1 MSIQHRFLPTL
12 RALGL
17 GLLAAGQVWAHEG
30 PEHEIEELTDLIAKG
45 ETADLL
51 LQRAIEYRV
60 IGKNSEAA
68 TDLERASQLD
78 SSSLLLQRELGR
90 AYFAIGKTNEAVDLL
105 SHALKARTE
114 QPTELA
120 SLRAL
125 RAEFLGA
132 RNENKKAL
140 EDCEAAI
147 RLQLS
152 NVEWYLLRSDF
163 HRRLKLT
170 KERIAGLE
178 QGIRVTGA
186 GILET
191 ERVEALLED
200 AQYATA
206 LPLIEQELKA
216 SRIQGSW
223 LIRRARARLGLG
235 EKDAAKADLETALRE
250 INRRVNSTAANPTLL
265 TERALAHELLG
276 AREEARGYYEQA
288 RDAGADDWVKDKIK
302 TLKAEEE
309 ARAKELE
316 KEKEKEKSRQAAGS
330 DSK

>member
-1 MSIQHRFLPTL
+1 M
-12 RALGL
+12 
-17 GLLAAGQVWAHEG
+17 
-30 PEHEIEELTDLIAKG
+30 
-45 ETADLL
+45 
-51 LQRAIEYRV
+51 
-60 IGKNSEAA
+60 
-68 TDLERASQLD
+68 
-78 SSSLLLQRELGR
+78 
-90 AYFAIGKTNEAVDLL
+90 DLL
-105 SHALKARTE
+105 SHALKAKTE

-163 HRRLKLT
+163 HRRLKLS

-178 QGIRVTGA
+178 QGIRETGA

-200 AQYATA
+200 AQYTTA

-276 AREEARGYYEQA
+276 AKEEARGYYEQA

-309 ARAKELE
+309 VRAKELE
-316 KEKEKEKSRQAAGS
+316 KVKEKSRQAAGS